1 MLFENLGDHFVIA
14 ANMLG
19 VVAAAA
25 LDESPDL

>member
-19 VVAAAA
+19 VVAAA